1 MGQKPETT
9 ECRNTGGN
17 QYAPVWCG
25 SKSNKK
31 ELKKIVCNCCGKE
44 LTVKDGI
51 VREGVFSA
59 ELQLGP
65 TRFEKRWQRHILLDL
80 CEECY
85 DKWISGFQ
93 IPVGIQE

>member
-1 MGQKPETT
+1 MRQFGVEVKEQ
-9 ECRNTGGN
+9 
-17 QYAPVWCG
+17 
-25 SKSNKK
+25 K

-51 VREGVFSA
+51 VIEGVFSA
-59 ELQLGP
+59 DCSWGYFSKKDGE
-65 TRFEKRWQRHILLDL
+65 THSFDL